1 MKKYAN
7 KIFWLIAIITIVCL
21 LVIEIATLKTMKE
34 DNFFFNFHYNTT
46 TY

>member
-21 LVIEIATLKTMKE
+21 VIEIATQKTMIE
-34 DNFFFNFHYNTT
+34 DNFFINFHYNTT